1 MNEKTKRKIVAS
13 MLGIFAIIVL
23 CIGALIAWTIYVA
36 SGSSLWKWTRC
47 ECCYGTCDCVIY
59 PLNAVWFTSILGVAT
74 LSVTVATWL
83 LASSYAYYK
92 YGRLRRDKKDVE
104 DLPVTQFCV

>member
-1 MNEKTKRKIVAS
+1 MNEKTKRKNVAS

-23 CIGALIAWTIYVA
+23 CIGALTAWKIYVV
-36 SGSSLWKWTRC
+36 SGSSLWSWMRC
-47 ECCYGTCDCVIY
+47 DCCYGTCVCDIY

-83 LASSYAYYK
+83 FASGYAYYK
-92 YGRLRRDKKDVE
+92 YGRFRRNKKDAKE
-104 DLPVTQFCV
+104 